1 MFRSLGVML
10 GVVAAL
16 AGRERTAQQTYR
28 RADVDS
34 SGQLRI
40 IVAGGRTIRPPTDRG
55 QVDVGQIAISPDRRT
70 VGWVAL
76 YSNEGPTYPI
86 PLELVL
92 LTAGTAR
99 TVVGN
104 GLPIWQW
111 AFSADGRRVV
121 LRQAPLHGA
130 APAHYE
136 LREILTGGLVSSFDA
151 EAAPSRALPRWVRGL
166 SPPP

>member
-16 AGRERTAQQTYR
+16 AGRERAAQQTYR

-86 PLELVL
+86 PLELAAQFVQ
-92 LTAGTAR
+92 
-99 TVVGN
+99 V
-104 GLPIWQW
+104 
-111 AFSADGRRVV
+111 RRS
-121 LRQAPLHGA
+121 
-130 APAHYE
+130 
-136 LREILTGGLVSSFDA
+136 IFVSHD
-151 EAAPSRALPRWVRGL
+151 PPR
-166 SPPP
+166 